1 MDWYDIFMLAVL
13 GLATLMGLWKGM
25 VWQLA
30 SLASLVLSYFLA
42 LKYSAKLAPMFSQTA
57 PYNRFVAMLA
67 IYIGTSVAVWL
78 GFRVVAGFLDKI
90 KLRDFDHQFGALFG
104 FVKGG
109 LLCIAITFF
118 AVGLSEAL
126 RDHILA
132 TKSGHYIALVLDKA
146 ETVMPKEIHQVLEP
160 YLQKIEDRLDP
171 KQPYE
176 PNAPLEQDLQK
187 FIPSAPTRNA
197 SADGVWKK

>member
-42 LKYSAKLAPMFSQTA
+42 LKYSAQLAPMFSQTA

-90 KLRDFDHQFGALFG
+90 KLRDFDHQIGALFG

-109 LLCIAITFF
+109 LLCVAITFF

-187 FIPSAPTRNA
+187 FIPAAPTRNA
-197 SADGVWKK
+197 SADGVWK